1 MNPKIDAFFSDAR
14 RWKIELEELRRIML
28 ECPLMEELKWG
39 VPCYTFQQ
47 KNIVIIHSF
56 KEYCAVLFIKG
67 SLLKDEH
74 GLLIRQTEQTQ
85 AGRQIRFSSLR
96 AIQEIEAVIKSYV
109 LEAIEIER
117 VEKYIAHILEGK
129 GMYD

>member
-39 VPCYTFQQ
+39 VPCDTFQQ